1 MARLYSDENLLLAVV
16 RGLRSLG
23 HDVLTAYEAG
33 NANRSIPDREVLD
46 FAASQERILL
56 TLNRRHFVRIH
67 EAGGAGH
74 TGIVVCTFDAD
85 FGNQARRIHDAVVSS
100 DDLRNRLIRVN
111 RPTR

>member
-1 MARLYSDENLLLAVV
+1 MARLYSNENMPLAVV
-16 RGLRSLG
+16 HELQSLG
-23 HDVLTAYEAG
+23 HDVLTSYEAG
-33 NANRSIPDREVLD
+33 NANRSVPDREVLN

-74 TGIVVCTFDAD
+74 TGIVVCTFDSD
-85 FGNQARRIHDAVVSS
+85 FGGQARRIQDAVMSS